1 MSTLK
6 YFKVKEN
13 TNGYYSYNSE
23 IFYTEDT
30 DYDFVLEKE
39 LKDGM
44 RILITESL
52 KRKVSIK
59 KLNKYFQNNNLDIKI
74 VNKPELANTLCSDSN
89 IYFGSGELLFDSATN
104 DPLYIIN
111 YYNTAPNNTYSKQ
124 VKYGMYYNLRF
135 DKYRKLLN
143 LNSFEELIVIF
154 DGTYTSL
161 SPDILIDISKKQH
174 VLESSNI
181 EIDSHKLKTML
192 IDPNSCN
199 LMCSTLKNKNLT
211 KYIKDIILAY
221 YLTNY
226 KECRKLIRKELLAN
240 YKESSYLTPIGDTGL
255 YDSNHICYYRT
266 MKYLGLD
273 VDKEAFL
280 EIAGYYKINI

>member
-1 MSTLK
+1 MSTMK

-30 DYDFVLEKE
+30 DYDFILERE

-44 RILITESL
+44 RILITDCL

-89 IYFGSGELLFDSATN
+89 IYFRSGELLFDSITN
-104 DPLYIIN
+104 NPLYIIN
-111 YYNTAPNNTYSKQ
+111 YYNTAPSNTYLKQ
-124 VKYGMYYNLRF
+124 VKYGMFYNLRY
-135 DKYRKLLN
+135 DKYKKLLN
-143 LNSFEELIVIF
+143 INNFEELIVVF
-154 DGTYTSL
+154 NGTYTSL
-161 SPDILIDISKKQH
+161 SPDILINISKEQH

-226 KECRKLIRKELLAN
+226 KECRKLIKKELLSN
-240 YKESSYLTPIGDTGL
+240 YKESNYLTMIGDTGL
-255 YDSNHICYYRT
+255 YDSNHIFYYRT
-266 MKYLGLD
+266 MKQLGFD